1 MVAAAI
7 ATEANRVSQEQQ
19 AQHGSDAA
27 AFTTGAYSSYA
38 DQNSPV
44 DTKPTRQGGYAAP
57 DALNQANP
65 YPATSQGAYAY
76 PDPAVAS
83 SSNPTYGNT
92 NGTSAA
98 VNAFAAEQ
106 GYVPAASVTDGMQ
119 ADSHVGA
126 NITSEHQQQQD
137 FNVYQSAAQSQQ
149 QQHLSSAQQSQAA
162 ATANAANVAMYGL
175 SAGNPAQSSQN
186 EWLRWAHGT
195 FPHTQ
200 GQDYLSGANTLMTLR
215 GTDGTTA
222 SAVTGSESRQTQ
234 QGQWPM
240 MLFDM
245 GTAGS
250 TGATANNGMAGPGAG
265 SEA

>member
-19 AQHGSDAA
+19 AQHGSDAG
-27 AFTTGAYSSYA
+27 FGANSYSGYS
-38 DQNSPV
+38 DQTSPV
-44 DTKPTRQGGYAAP
+44 DTKPPRQGGYGAP
-57 DALNQANP
+57 DTMNQANP
-65 YPATSQGAYAY
+65 YPATSQGAYSY

-106 GYVPAASVTDGMQ
+106 GYVPAASVTDGIQ
-119 ADSHVGA
+119 SDSHVGA
-126 NITSEHQQQQD
+126 NIGSDQQQQQD
-137 FNVYQSAAQSQQ
+137 FGVYHNASQQSQP
-149 QQHLSSAQQSQAA
+149 HMSSAQQNQAA
-162 ATANAANVAMYGL
+162 ATANAANVAMYGMG
-175 SAGNPAQSSQN
+175 GNNGNQTPQN

-215 GTDGTTA
+215 GTDGSTT
-222 SAVTGSESRQTQ
+222 SGVTGSENRQQQ

-245 GTAGS
+245 P
-250 TGATANNGMAGPGAG
+250 TGGPTGGAANNGITGPGTG
-265 SEA
+265 SEG